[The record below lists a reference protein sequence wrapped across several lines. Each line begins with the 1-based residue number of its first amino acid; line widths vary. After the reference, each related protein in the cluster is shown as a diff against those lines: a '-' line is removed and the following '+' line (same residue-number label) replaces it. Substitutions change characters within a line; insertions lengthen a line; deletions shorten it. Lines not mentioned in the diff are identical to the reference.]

1 MDNSVDNNTIDLR
14 ELLSLLARNWFR
26 LVAWTV
32 VFGIVGWGVAN
43 FLVTPK
49 YTSSTQ
55 ILVNQKQTQDT
66 NMNYANQQ
74 ADIQVIN
81 TYKDI
86 ITSPVILKAA
96 SKRLANPYKVIKE
109 AQPAKYTTDGNG
121 NRKLV
126 KKAQPAVIDRTGK
139 SYTMSAG
146 QLAASISVATQQ
158 NSQVFKVTAT
168 TNTAEKAQAAANA
181 VAQVFKEKIGDIMNV
196 NNVTIVAE
204 ATTGTQ
210 TYPKVKMFALAGAL
224 AGFIIALSIILIKRM
239 LDTSVRDDTF
249 LTKELE
255 LTNLGQIS
263 HFTVSSKFSLNNNTK
278 AKRTRRV

>member
-86 ITSPVILKAA
+86 ITGPVILKAA

-210 TYPKVKMFALAGAL
+210 TYPKVKMFALAEAL